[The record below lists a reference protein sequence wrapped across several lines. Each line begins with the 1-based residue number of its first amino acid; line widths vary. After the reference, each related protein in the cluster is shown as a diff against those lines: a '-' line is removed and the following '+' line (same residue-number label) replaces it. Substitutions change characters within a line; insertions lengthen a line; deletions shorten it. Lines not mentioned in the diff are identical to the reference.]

1 MKKTVIWVILF
12 VLLIGLIIGTYFL
25 YDHLK
30 SGYAPGL
37 VPVIPTQPSSSP
49 ETEPPQ
55 PSLPAETQ
63 PQGTEPPATE
73 PSATEPSATEPDYT
87 APDFTVYDAQGN
99 PVKLSDLKGTP
110 VVLNLWA
117 SWCPPC
123 REELPDFQRMYEK
136 YGDRVAFMMVNM
148 TDGVQETQ
156 AKAQKHIDDNGF
168 TFPLY
173 FDHNGEAAYAY
184 YATSLP
190 QTFFINDKGELYTY
204 YPGMIS
210 AELLEMGIGYILPS

>member
-1 MKKTVIWVILF
+1 MKKTIIWAVLF
-12 VLLIGLIIGTYFL
+12 VLLIGLIVGAYFL

-30 SGYAPGL
+30 ADYIPGL
-37 VPVIPTQPSSSP
+37 VPVIPTQPSGSP
-49 ETEPPQ
+49 DTTPTQPTLPP
-55 PSLPAETQ
+55 ETQ
-63 PQGTEPPATE
+63 PQATE
-73 PSATEPSATEPDYT
+73 PQTTEPQTTEPQATEPDYT